1 MGTWLHRAARRP
13 GEAKNSTE
21 ATTSFASA
29 MRPSGTRARVCALSN
44 TTALPVDY
52 ASPGAPSFRKA
63 RGYA

>member
-1 MGTWLHRAARRP
+1 
-13 GEAKNSTE
+13 
-21 ATTSFASA
+21 